1 MLQMTSQNTLK
12 KENRVTTIIT
22 KQGDTL
28 IQFKLSDAKLI
39 LSDVLNK
46 KVSDSLVEVLIDRDI
61 MNRGVVELQLSEIN
75 ALVKKNNKKA
85 VEISNNEKMLVN
97 YQIITKEL
105 EVEIIGYKKEV
116 KKQSSLKVLGFSAAI
131 LLPIIVAI
139 SFLIP

>member
-1 MLQMTSQNTLK
+1 MTSQNTLK

>member
-1 MLQMTSQNTLK
+1 MTSQNILK

-22 KQGDTL
+22 KEGDTL
-28 IQFKLSDAKLI
+28 IQFKIADAKII
-39 LSDVLNK
+39 LSDILNK
-46 KVSDSLVEVLIDRDI
+46 KVSDSLVELLIDRDI

-75 ALVKKNNKKA
+75 ALVKKNTIKDL
-85 VEISNNEKMLVN
+85 EISNNQKMLVN
-97 YQIITKEL
+97 YEIITKEL

-116 KKQSSLKVLGFSAAI
+116 KKQSSLKMLGFSAAI